1 MKTHFKLLTSAL
13 LILLSVY
20 QSIAQEATKAHKDS
34 LNTVI
39 TKYYD
44 LNLKIFQIN
53 STVEDIDK
61 VFELFTDDFIYVH
74 PKYGGR
80 YTRTDL
86 YNGYIRNQKKWG
98 IQRKNNR
105 YKNNKQSY
113 WIECCSCGK
122 KIHKKKR

>member
-1 MKTHFKLLTSAL
+1 MKTHFKLLTSIFF
-13 LILLSVY
+13 ILLSVN
-20 QSIAQEATKAHKDS
+20 QTTAQDPTKAHKDS

-44 LNLKIFQIN
+44 LNLKIFQVN

-61 VFELFTDDFIYVH
+61 AFELFTDDFIYVH

-86 YNGYIRNQKKWG
+86 YNGYI
-98 IQRKNNR
+98 
-105 YKNNKQSY
+105 
-113 WIECCSCGK
+113 
-122 KIHKKKR
+122 